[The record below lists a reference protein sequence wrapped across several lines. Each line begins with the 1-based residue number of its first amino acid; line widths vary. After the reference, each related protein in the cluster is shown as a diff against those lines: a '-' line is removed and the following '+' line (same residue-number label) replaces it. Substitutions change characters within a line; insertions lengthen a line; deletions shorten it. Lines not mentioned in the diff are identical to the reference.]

1 MALDIIAKKVD
12 MFNRKE
18 SPIEDS
24 EIEDYLAY
32 KPLNFWATLSKQEA
46 YEDVDYLIIATPTD
60 YDV

>member
-18 SPIEDS
+18 SP
-24 EIEDYLAY
+24 IEDYLAY